1 MVQNSLSFCLSEK
14 LLISPS
20 YLNEIL
26 AGHIEGLGIFNMTDI
41 AILESTYFDK
51 CTIKRKE
58 KIKNP
63 NTGVTETKEIIIVED
78 VKCALSKKDIQT
90 MNVDGVGALAFSH
103 LLFLNPNVDVQE
115 GDTVEVASMGKISTY
130 LASKP
135 FYYSSH
141 SETLL
146 TYKERA

>member
-1 MVQNSLSFCLSEK
+1 M
-14 LLISPS
+14 ID
-20 YLNEIL
+20 
-26 AGHIEGLGIFNMTDI
+26 IE
-41 AILESTYFDK
+41 ILESTYFDR

-63 NTGVTETKEIIIVED
+63 NTGVTKTKEIIIVED
-78 VKCALSKKDIQT
+78 AKCALSKKDIQT
-90 MNVDGVGALAFSH
+90 MNSDGIGTLAFSH

-115 GDTVEVASMGKISTY
+115 GDIVEVSSMGKTSSY

-146 TYKERA
+146 SYKERA

>member
-1 MVQNSLSFCLSEK
+1 
-14 LLISPS
+14 
-20 YLNEIL
+20 
-26 AGHIEGLGIFNMTDI
+26 MTDI
-41 AILESTYFDK
+41 EILESTYFDK

-63 NTGVTETKEIIIVED
+63 ITGVTETKEVIIVED

-90 MNVDGVGALAFSH
+90 MNSDGIGALAFSH
-103 LLFLNPNVDVQE
+103 LLFLNPNINLQE
-115 GDTVEVASMGKISTY
+115 GDIVEVSSMGKISIY

-146 TYKERA
+146 SYKERV

>member
-1 MVQNSLSFCLSEK
+1 
-14 LLISPS
+14 
-20 YLNEIL
+20 
-26 AGHIEGLGIFNMTDI
+26 MTDI
-41 AILESTYFDK
+41 EILESTYFDK

-63 NTGVTETKEIIIVED
+63 DTGVTETKEIIIAED
-78 VKCALSKKDIQT
+78 VKCALSTHNSDNAIA
-90 MNVDGVGALAFSH
+90 VDGVGKVVQIH
-103 LLFLNPNVDVQE
+103 KLFLNPNIDLQE
-115 GDTVEVASMGKISTY
+115 GDTVEVSSMGKISIF

-146 TYKERA
+146 SYKERA

>member
-1 MVQNSLSFCLSEK
+1 
-14 LLISPS
+14 
-20 YLNEIL
+20 
-26 AGHIEGLGIFNMTDI
+26 MTDI
-41 AILESTYFDK
+41 EILESTYFDR

-63 NTGVTETKEIIIVED
+63 NTGVTETKEIIIAED

-90 MNVDGVGALAFSH
+90 MNVDGIGALAFSH
-103 LLFLNPNVDVQE
+103 LLFLNPNINLQE
-115 GDTVEVASMGKISTY
+115 GDTVEVVSMGKISIY

-135 FYYSSH
+135 FHYSSH

-146 TYKERA
+146 SYKERA

>member
-1 MVQNSLSFCLSEK
+1 
-14 LLISPS
+14 
-20 YLNEIL
+20 
-26 AGHIEGLGIFNMTDI
+26 MTDI
-41 AILESTYFDK
+41 EILESTYFDK

-63 NTGVTETKEIIIVED
+63 ITGVTETVEVIIVED
-78 VKCALSKKDIQT
+78 AKCALSKKDIQT
-90 MNVDGVGALAFSH
+90 MNVDGIGALAFSH
-103 LLFLNPNVDVQE
+103 LLFLNPNVDIQE
-115 GDTVEVASMGKISTY
+115 GDIVEVSSMGKISNY

-146 TYKERA
+146 SYKERA

>member
-1 MVQNSLSFCLSEK
+1 
-14 LLISPS
+14 
-20 YLNEIL
+20 
-26 AGHIEGLGIFNMTDI
+26 MTDI
-41 AILESTYFDK
+41 EILESTYFDK

-63 NTGVTETKEIIIVED
+63 NTGVTETKEVIIVED
-78 VKCALSKKDIQT
+78 AKCALSKKDIQA
-90 MNVDGVGALAFSH
+90 MNVDGIGTLVFSH
-103 LLFLNPNVDVQE
+103 LLFLNPNVDVRE
-115 GDTVEVASMGKISTY
+115 GDVVEVSSVGKISSY

-146 TYKERA
+146 SYKERA

>member
-1 MVQNSLSFCLSEK
+1 
-14 LLISPS
+14 
-20 YLNEIL
+20 
-26 AGHIEGLGIFNMTDI
+26 MTDI
-41 AILESTYFDK
+41 EILESTYFDK

-63 NTGVTETKEIIIVED
+63 NTGVTETVEKIICEG

-90 MNVDGVGALAFSH
+90 MNVDGIGTLAFSH

-115 GDTVEVASMGKISTY
+115 GDIVEVTSMGKTSIY

-146 TYKERA
+146 SCKERV